1 MSINQQRPI
10 RSWVRVEWDNG
21 TTNSYRMGKE
31 GQYDLKLAD
40 CVSPSIISP
49 DTETEEDTSLTEMH
63 LTGSSHPTKL
73 LKNASMK
80 MLKMISVSIALYGDQ
95 IEKCALANVSSMFR
109 MLLTSKS
116 SITNMGLHY
125 WTMFGFLRAIAQ
137 PKQMSKLLTTPTWL
151 NLCVDILNS
160 SMADE
165 MDDVYKKVHCV
176 RLLQATLV
184 HWDENESH
192 LVEKFI
198 EQLFECL
205 GRIVLFCPNDLSILH
220 ASVDPTKTR
229 VLLSASNSST
239 IAEEMVSL
247 LRKLHTLPIWNNAI
261 SSYLSQKLCIA
272 AEFFTESI
280 DQAQGR
286 QSIVRHSTADS
297 EKAYVLAALVAIG
310 GCDPRPRVGMHIS
323 NAGGGNDG
331 TIIAF
336 TNKGK
341 AIVSS
346 SSSSNNL
353 LDASTIFMEKKK
365 ISMATAASCAN
376 IVPFNMNRLP
386 LNEMLLN
393 SLTVLLYGPGEWK
406 PYLKGAIDVKLL
418 RIQQIHLSTLNSMS
432 ALFKNQSSLRK
443 ILRQRV
449 PGVSRYSS
457 EESLDDGDDDN
468 DDDDNEQEVNMDV
481 PAKVE
486 TSCDE
491 KNTTPEPT
499 MYYAIGSNATSQHS
513 AHHQHTGSH
522 IVSNNGDNENGDN
535 DDDDDN
541 DDMDGFKTRVT
552 NELLLQ
558 NILGRAIQS
567 NPLKSIYSYD
577 ELSMAALNLSQQLA
591 NNLYMENSVPYFSAV
606 GSTTTSKMSK
616 PTLPP
621 LQPTLIHGVPFYN
634 DTVRDEKF
642 SIYKK
647 IKPGNESGTFT
658 NKNKP
663 LYFSSLGLVLR
674 RHAVTVKR
682 SNW

>member
-1 MSINQQRPI
+1 MDHLERVELSAKSAMMGKFQNCPNIKHNSYPISHFHSIR
-10 RSWVRVEWDNG
+10 WVRVEWDNG

-40 CVSPSIISP
+40 CVSSSIISP
-49 DTETEEDTSLTEMH
+49 DTETEDETSLTEMH

-95 IEKCALANVSSMFR
+95 IEKCALANVSAMFR
-109 MLLTSKS
+109 MLLASKS
-116 SITNMGLHY
+116 SISNMGISN
-125 WTMFGFLRAIAQ
+125 WTLLGFLRAIAQ

-160 SMADE
+160 SITDE
-165 MDDVYKKVHCV
+165 MDVYKKVHCV
-176 RLLQATLV
+176 RLLHATLV

-192 LVEKFI
+192 LVGKFI

-220 ASVDPTKTR
+220 ASVDVKSR

-272 AEFFTESI
+272 AEFFTEST

-297 EKAYVLAALVAIG
+297 EKAYVLAALVTIG

-323 NAGGGNDG
+323 NSGNDG
-331 TIIAF
+331 TIVAF
-336 TNKGK
+336 TTKGK
-341 AIVSS
+341 VVISS
-346 SSSSNNL
+346 SISE
-353 LDASTIFMEKKK
+353 STIFTEKKK
-365 ISMATAASCAN
+365 ISMATATSCAN
-376 IVPFNMNRLP
+376 VMPFNMNRLP

-406 PYLKGAIDVKLL
+406 PYLKGTIDVNLL
-418 RIQQIHLSTLNSMS
+418 RMQQIHLSTLNSMGV
-432 ALFKNQSSLRK
+432 LFKNQSSLRK
-443 ILRQRV
+443 VLRQRV

-457 EESLDDGDDDN
+457 EESL
-468 DDDDNEQEVNMDV
+468 NEQEVNMDV
-481 PAKVE
+481 PTKVE
-486 TSCDE
+486 TSQDD
-491 KNTTPEPT
+491 KNTTPEP
-499 MYYAIGSNATSQHS
+499 MVHYMGSNASQNS
-513 AHHQHTGSH
+513 VQ
-522 IVSNNGDNENGDN
+522 NESQIIN
-535 DDDDDN
+535 DDDLDD
-541 DDMDGFKTRVT
+541 FKTRVT

-558 NILGRAIQS
+558 NILARAIQS

-606 GSTTTSKMSK
+606 GGSTKMTK

-634 DTVRDEKF
+634 DSVR
-642 SIYKK
+642 
-647 IKPGNESGTFT
+647 
-658 NKNKP
+658 
-663 LYFSSLGLVLR
+663 L
-674 RHAVTVKR
+674 
-682 SNW
+682 